1 MLRSEVAVFPPGML
15 SVILHHREKLSQ
27 EQRAALDASHPE
39 VTLSCFYALRGQS
52 TVQDRRW
59 HGGGKVHP
67 RRHEKKKKIKSKA
80 GPLEMEVP
88 WTGTRSGE
96 RADYCWL
103 SSSGSRSEGVLC
115 AMNQICSGV
124 FGSYCMAIINR
135 AEIRKNLCQG
145 SATLRDALRSLSEK
159 KIKHLKAHYPLHG
172 FQKKKDRISLLCGV
186 HIILQR
192 HFLSSSE

>member
-1 MLRSEVAVFPPGML
+1 MRWED
-15 SVILHHREKLSQ
+15 R
-27 EQRAALDASHPE
+27 
-39 VTLSCFYALRGQS
+39 
-52 TVQDRRW
+52 VQNGIEER

-67 RRHEKKKKIKSKA
+67 RRHEKKKRKSKA
-80 GPLEMEVP
+80 RPLEMEVP

-159 KIKHLKAHYPLHG
+159 KIKHFKAHYPLHSL
-172 FQKKKDRISLLCGV
+172 QKKDRISLLYGV
-186 HIILQR
+186 RIILQT
-192 HFLSSSE
+192 FSELQWVIFSTVVGT